1 MNNKIYAL
9 SRAMALFGAAVL
21 VAIAIMSVVSIVG
34 RAFSFAGLGPIPGD
48 FELVEAGTALVVFCF
63 MPWCHLKMGHAS
75 VDMLWNAY
83 PPAMKKVLT
92 VLSDALMLLIWIVLI
107 WRMGVSTLEYRDN
120 GETTFIL
127 HMPVWFGYAASM
139 VPAVFGC
146 LVYGWRFLEDIGLAT
161 PPAGFTTSA
170 GAH

>member
-1 MNNKIYAL
+1 
-9 SRAMALFGAAVL
+9 
-21 VAIAIMSVVSIVG
+21 MSVVSIVG

-92 VLSDALMLLIWIVLI
+92 VVSDALMFLIWVLLI
-107 WRMGVSTLEYRDN
+107 WRMGVSTLDYHEN

-127 HMPVWFGYAASM
+127 HMPVWYGYAASM

-146 LVYGWRFLEDIGLAT
+146 LVYGWRLLEDLGLAM
-161 PPAGFTTSA
+161 PPAGFSTA
-170 GAH
+170 GGAH